1 MTHAYLEKDRG
12 ASIAGDCAVLKT
24 PHAQQDKN
32 LEVDV
37 VRNDDHP
44 TDEETAKQSSFSGVK
59 IVSMTELFG
68 YADKTDKWLI
78 ACGTIGGLVAGVA
91 EPIQLVLFGDV
102 LNSFN
107 PVETPD
113 PSTMRDDI
121 NTVALNFVF
130 VGIAV
135 KANAFDFI
143 NNFPNGF
150 DTDVGDRGAQVSG
163 GQKQRIAIARAILRD
178 PEVLLLD
185 EATSALDNE
194 SERVVQESLDRLLAS
209 KQRTTI
215 IVAHRLSTIRNA
227 DVIAVT
233 QDGAIVEQGTH
244 DELMRVPDGIYKLLT
259 S

>member
-1 MTHAYLEKDRG
+1 MLWCFST
-12 ASIAGDCAVLKT
+12 
-24 PHAQQDKN
+24 
-32 LEVDV
+32 
-37 VRNDDHP
+37 
-44 TDEETAKQSSFSGVK
+44 SSCSPPWRYHWEHGHQ
-59 IVSMTELFG
+59 
-68 YADKTDKWLI
+68 
-78 ACGTIGGLVAGVA
+78 GVA
-91 EPIQLVLFGDV
+91 RGTRRIAREEGRAEELGFDV
-102 LNSFN
+102 L
-107 PVETPD
+107 
-113 PSTMRDDI
+113 I
-121 NTVALNFVF
+121 
-130 VGIAV
+130 
-135 KANAFDFI
+135 FD
-143 NNFPNGF
+143 FPNGF

-244 DELMRVPDGIYKLLT
+244 DELMRVPGGIYKSLVAG
-259 S
+259 